1 MVDQRFLSWRASA
14 NAFRGCQQTRPRR
27 RSPARNDMVTTA
39 MLELDQEHA
48 GELGRA
54 GDRR

>member
-1 MVDQRFLSWRASA
+1 MPA
-14 NAFRGCQQTRPRR
+14 NPYA
-27 RSPARNDMVTTA
+27 PAIAGAYDMVTTA